1 MKRIIFIMVA
11 MMLSMAASAQTLN
24 KTLYI
29 VDGKVVSEEQ
39 AKTIKNEDVDN
50 MNVIEGIESAVIIN
64 TKKRANDVMVI
75 RGEKDSDADALK
87 LTVTGA
93 VRNKEMDE
101 TEQAQQEVYK
111 MLNKTR
117 DVQQKFYKML
127 NNSPLFLVTDGKKT
141 VKAESTKDVNPSD
154 ILYMTVIDFQSLD
167 SAAAEQYKKYGDP
180 SNGVIIIQ
188 VKDLKK
194 YKKEK

>member
-1 MKRIIFIMVA
+1 MKRIILIMATA
-11 MMLSMAASAQTLN
+11 MMAFSVSAQQTTN

-50 MNVIEGIESAVIIN
+50 MSVFEGIESAIVIT
-64 TKKRANDVMVI
+64 TKKSANDVVVI

-93 VRNKEMDE
+93 VRNQKVDEKEFG
-101 TEQAQQEVYK
+101 QQEFNV
-111 MLNKTR
+111 MLTKN
-117 DVQQKFYKML
+117 
-127 NNSPLFLVTDGKKT
+127 PLFLVTDGKKT
-141 VKAESTKDVNPSD
+141 VKAESTKEVNPSD

-188 VKDLKK
+188 VKDIKK

>member
-64 TKKRANDVMVI
+64 TKKSANDVVVI
-75 RGEKDSDADALK
+75 RGEKDSNADALK

-93 VRNKEMDE
+93 VRNEEMDE
-101 TEQAQQEVYK
+101 TMYVQQE
-111 MLNKTR
+111 
-117 DVQQKFYKML
+117 FYKML

-141 VKAESTKDVNPSD
+141 VKAESTKDVNPSE

-194 YKKEK
+194 YKKGK

>member
-11 MMLSMAASAQTLN
+11 MMLSMAASAQTTN

-39 AKTIKNEDVDN
+39 AKTIKNEDVVN
-50 MNVIEGIESAVIIN
+50 MNVIEGIESAVIVN
-64 TKKRANDVMVI
+64 TTKNTGNV
-75 RGEKDSDADALK
+75 DALK

-101 TEQAQQEVYK
+101 TEQVQQE
-111 MLNKTR
+111 
-117 DVQQKFYKML
+117 FYKML

-141 VKAESTKDVNPSD
+141 VKAKSTKEVNPSE

>member
-50 MNVIEGIESAVIIN
+50 MNVIEGIKSAVIIN
-64 TKKRANDVMVI
+64 TKKSANDVVVI

-93 VRNKEMDE
+93 VRNQKMDE
-101 TEQAQQEVYK
+101 KEFGQQEFNV
-111 MLNKTR
+111 MLTKN
-117 DVQQKFYKML
+117 
-127 NNSPLFLVTDGKKT
+127 PLFLVTDGIKT
-141 VKAESTKDVNPSD
+141 VKAESTKEVNPSE
-154 ILYMTVIDFQSLD
+154 ILHMTVIKSQSLNRE
-167 SAAAEQYKKYGDP
+167 AAKQYKKYGDP

-188 VKDLKK
+188 VKDIEK

>member
-1 MKRIIFIMVA
+1 MKRIILIMATA
-11 MMLSMAASAQTLN
+11 MMAFSVSAQQTTN

-64 TKKRANDVMVI
+64 TKKSANDVVVI

-93 VRNKEMDE
+93 VRNEEMDE
-101 TEQAQQEVYK
+101 KEFGQQEFNV
-111 MLNKTR
+111 MLTKN
-117 DVQQKFYKML
+117 
-127 NNSPLFLVTDGKKT
+127 PLFLVTDGKKT
-141 VKAESTKDVNPSD
+141 VKAESTKEVNPSE
-154 ILYMTVIDFQSLD
+154 ILHMTVIDFQSLD

>member
-11 MMLSMAASAQTLN
+11 MMLSMAASAQTTN

-50 MNVIEGIESAVIIN
+50 MNVIEGIKSAVIIN
-64 TKKRANDVMVI
+64 TKKSANDVVVI
-75 RGEKDSDADALK
+75 RGEKDSDVDALK

-93 VRNKEMDE
+93 VRNEEMDE
-101 TEQAQQEVYK
+101 TEQ
-111 MLNKTR
+111 
-117 DVQQKFYKML
+117 VQQKFYKML
-127 NNSPLFLVTDGKKT
+127 NKNPLFLVTDGKKT
-141 VKAESTKDVNPSD
+141 VKAESTKEVNPSE
-154 ILYMTVIDFQSLD
+154 ILHMTVIDFQSID

>member
-11 MMLSMAASAQTLN
+11 MMLSMAASAQTTN

-39 AKTIKNEDVDN
+39 AKTIKNEDVVS
-50 MNVIEGIESAVIIN
+50 MNVIEGIESAVIVN
-64 TKKRANDVMVI
+64 TTKNTGDV
-75 RGEKDSDADALK
+75 DALK

-101 TEQAQQEVYK
+101 TEQ
-111 MLNKTR
+111 
-117 DVQQKFYKML
+117 VQQKFYKTL

-141 VKAESTKDVNPSD
+141 VKAESTKEVNPSE

>member
-1 MKRIIFIMVA
+1 MKKKILSVFLTVA
-11 MMLSMAASAQTLN
+11 MMLSMAASAQTIN

-29 VDGKVVSEEQ
+29 VDGKIVSEEQ

-64 TKKRANDVMVI
+64 TKKSANNVMVI

-93 VRNKEMDE
+93 VRNQKMDE
-101 TEQAQQEVYK
+101 KEFGQQEFNV
-111 MLNKTR
+111 MLTKN
-117 DVQQKFYKML
+117 
-127 NNSPLFLVTDGKKT
+127 PLFLVTDGKKT
-141 VKAESTKDVNPSD
+141 VKAESTKEVNPSE
-154 ILYMTVIDFQSLD
+154 ILHMTVIDFQSLD

-188 VKDLKK
+188 VKDIKK

>member
-1 MKRIIFIMVA
+1 MKRIILIMATA
-11 MMLSMAASAQTLN
+11 MMAFSVSAQQTTN

-39 AKTIKNEDVDN
+39 FKTIKNEDVDN
-50 MNVIEGIESAVIIN
+50 MSVFEGIESAIVIT
-64 TKKRANDVMVI
+64 TKKSANDVVVI

-93 VRNKEMDE
+93 VRNQKMDE
-101 TEQAQQEVYK
+101 KEFGQQEFNV
-111 MLNKTR
+111 MLTKN
-117 DVQQKFYKML
+117 
-127 NNSPLFLVTDGKKT
+127 PLFLVTDGKKT
-141 VKAESTKDVNPSD
+141 VKAESTKEVNPSE
-154 ILYMTVIDFQSLD
+154 ILHMTVIDFQSLD

>member
-39 AKTIKNEDVDN
+39 AKTIKNEDVVS
-50 MNVIEGIESAVIIN
+50 MNVIEGIESAVIVN
-64 TKKRANDVMVI
+64 TTKNTGDV
-75 RGEKDSDADALK
+75 DALK

-93 VRNKEMDE
+93 VRNKKMDE
-101 TEQAQQEVYK
+101 TEQVQQEV
-111 MLNKTR
+111 
-117 DVQQKFYKML
+117 YKML

-141 VKAESTKDVNPSD
+141 VKAESTKEVNPSE

>member
-1 MKRIIFIMVA
+1 MKRIILIMATA
-11 MMLSMAASAQTLN
+11 MLAISASAQQTTN

-39 AKTIKNEDVDN
+39 FKGIKNEDVDN
-50 MNVIEGIESAVIIN
+50 MSVFEGIESAIVIT
-64 TKKRANDVMVI
+64 TKKSANDVVVI

-93 VRNKEMDE
+93 VRNQKVDEKEFG
-101 TEQAQQEVYK
+101 QQEFNV
-111 MLNKTR
+111 MLAKN
-117 DVQQKFYKML
+117 
-127 NNSPLFLVTDGKKT
+127 PLFLVTDGEKT
-141 VKAESTKDVNPSD
+141 VKAESTKEVNHSE

-188 VKDLKK
+188 VKDLNK
-194 YKKEK
+194 YKKAK

>member
-1 MKRIIFIMVA
+1 MKRIILIMATA
-11 MMLSMAASAQTLN
+11 MMAFSVSAQQTTN

-39 AKTIKNEDVDN
+39 FKTIKNEDVDT
-50 MNVIEGIESAVIIN
+50 MSVIEGIESAIVIN
-64 TKKRANDVMVI
+64 TKKSANDVVVI
-75 RGEKDSDADALK
+75 RGEKDSNADALK

-93 VRNKEMDE
+93 VRNQKMDE
-101 TEQAQQEVYK
+101 KEFGQQEFNV
-111 MLNKTR
+111 MLTKN
-117 DVQQKFYKML
+117 
-127 NNSPLFLVTDGKKT
+127 PLFLVTDGKKT
-141 VKAESTKDVNPSD
+141 VKAESTKEVNPSE
-154 ILYMTVIDFQSLD
+154 ILHMTVIDFQSLD

>member
-1 MKRIIFIMVA
+1 MKRIILIMATA
-11 MMLSMAASAQTLN
+11 MMAFSVSAQQTTN

-39 AKTIKNEDVDN
+39 AKTIKNEDVVS
-50 MNVIEGIESAVIIN
+50 MNVIEGIESAVIVN
-64 TKKRANDVMVI
+64 TTKNTGDV
-75 RGEKDSDADALK
+75 DALK

-101 TEQAQQEVYK
+101 TEQVQQEVYK

-188 VKDLKK
+188 VKDIKK

>member
-1 MKRIIFIMVA
+1 MKRIILIMATA
-11 MMLSMAASAQTLN
+11 MMAFSVSAQQTTN

-39 AKTIKNEDVDN
+39 FKTIKNEDVDN
-50 MNVIEGIESAVIIN
+50 MNVIEGIESAIVIN
-64 TKKRANDVMVI
+64 TKKSANDVVVI

-87 LTVTGA
+87 LTVSGA
-93 VRNKEMDE
+93 VRNEKVDEKEFG
-101 TEQAQQEVYK
+101 QQEFNV
-111 MLNKTR
+111 MLTKN
-117 DVQQKFYKML
+117 
-127 NNSPLFLVTDGKKT
+127 PLFLVTDGKKT
-141 VKAESTKDVNPSD
+141 VKAESTKEVNPSE
-154 ILYMTVIDFQSLD
+154 ILHMTVIDFQSLD

>member
-1 MKRIIFIMVA
+1 MATA
-11 MMLSMAASAQTLN
+11 MLAISASAQQTTN

-39 AKTIKNEDVDN
+39 FKGIKNEDVVS
-50 MNVIEGIESAVIIN
+50 MNIIEGIESAVIVN
-64 TKKRANDVMVI
+64 TTKNT
-75 RGEKDSDADALK
+75 GDADALK

-93 VRNKEMDE
+93 VRNQKMDE
-101 TEQAQQEVYK
+101 KEFGQQEFNV
-111 MLNKTR
+111 MLAK
-117 DVQQKFYKML
+117 K
-127 NNSPLFLVTDGKKT
+127 PLFLVTDGEKT
-141 VKAESTKDVNPSD
+141 VKAESTKEVNHSE

-188 VKDLKK
+188 VKDLNK
-194 YKKEK
+194 YKKAK

>member
-11 MMLSMAASAQTLN
+11 MMLSMAASAQTTN

-39 AKTIKNEDVDN
+39 AKTIKNEDVVN

-64 TKKRANDVMVI
+64 TKKSANDVVVI

-93 VRNKEMDE
+93 VRNEEMDE
-101 TEQAQQEVYK
+101 KEFGQQEFNV
-111 MLNKTR
+111 MLTKN
-117 DVQQKFYKML
+117 
-127 NNSPLFLVTDGKKT
+127 PLFLVTDGKKT
-141 VKAESTKDVNPSD
+141 VKAKSTKDVNPSE
-154 ILYMTVIDFQSLD
+154 ILHMTVIDFQSLD

-188 VKDLKK
+188 VKDLGK

>member
-1 MKRIIFIMVA
+1 MKRIILIMATA
-11 MMLSMAASAQTLN
+11 MMAFSVSAQQTTN

-39 AKTIKNEDVDN
+39 AKTIKNEDVDS
-50 MNVIEGIESAVIIN
+50 MSVFEGIESAIVIT
-64 TKKRANDVMVI
+64 TKKSANDVVVI
-75 RGEKDSDADALK
+75 RGEKDSDVDALK

-93 VRNKEMDE
+93 VRNEKVDEKEFG
-101 TEQAQQEVYK
+101 QQEFNV
-111 MLNKTR
+111 MLTKN
-117 DVQQKFYKML
+117 
-127 NNSPLFLVTDGKKT
+127 PLFLVTDGKKT
-141 VKAESTKDVNPSD
+141 VKAESTKEVNPSE

-188 VKDLKK
+188 VKDLEK

>member
-1 MKRIIFIMVA
+1 MKRIILIMATA
-11 MMLSMAASAQTLN
+11 MMAFSVSAQQTTN

-50 MNVIEGIESAVIIN
+50 MSVFEGIESAIVIT
-64 TKKRANDVMVI
+64 TKKSANDVVVI
-75 RGEKDSDADALK
+75 RGEKDSDVDALK

-93 VRNKEMDE
+93 VRNQEMDE
-101 TEQAQQEVYK
+101 KEFGQQEFNV
-111 MLNKTR
+111 MLTKN
-117 DVQQKFYKML
+117 
-127 NNSPLFLVTDGKKT
+127 PLFLVTDGKKT
-141 VKAESTKDVNPSD
+141 VKAESTKEVNPSD

>member
-1 MKRIIFIMVA
+1 MKRIILIMATA
-11 MMLSMAASAQTLN
+11 MMAFSVSAQQTTN

-50 MNVIEGIESAVIIN
+50 MNVIEGIESAIVIT
-64 TKKRANDVMVI
+64 TKKSANDVVVI

-93 VRNKEMDE
+93 VRNEEMDKKE
-101 TEQAQQEVYK
+101 FGQQEFNV
-111 MLNKTR
+111 MLTKN
-117 DVQQKFYKML
+117 
-127 NNSPLFLVTDGKKT
+127 PLFLVTDGKKT
-141 VKAESTKDVNPSD
+141 VKAESTKEVNPSE

-188 VKDLKK
+188 VKDIEK

>member
-11 MMLSMAASAQTLN
+11 MMLSMAASAQTTN

-39 AKTIKNEDVDN
+39 AKTIKNEDVVS

-64 TKKRANDVMVI
+64 TTKNTGDV
-75 RGEKDSDADALK
+75 DALK

-101 TEQAQQEVYK
+101 TEQ
-111 MLNKTR
+111 
-117 DVQQKFYKML
+117 VQQKFYKTL

-141 VKAESTKDVNPSD
+141 VKAESTKEVNPSE

>member
-1 MKRIIFIMVA
+1 MKRIILIMATA
-11 MMLSMAASAQTLN
+11 MMAFSVSAQQTTN

-39 AKTIKNEDVDN
+39 FKGIKNEDVVS
-50 MNVIEGIESAVIIN
+50 MNIIEGIESAVIVN
-64 TKKRANDVMVI
+64 TTKNTGDV
-75 RGEKDSDADALK
+75 DALK

-101 TEQAQQEVYK
+101 TEQA
-111 MLNKTR
+111 
-117 DVQQKFYKML
+117 QQKFYKML

-141 VKAESTKDVNPSD
+141 VKAESTKEVNPSE

-167 SAAAEQYKKYGDP
+167 SAAAKQYKKYGDP

-188 VKDLKK
+188 VKDIEK

>member
-1 MKRIIFIMVA
+1 MKRIILIMATA
-11 MMLSMAASAQTLN
+11 MMAFSVSAQQTTN

-64 TKKRANDVMVI
+64 TTKNTGDV
-75 RGEKDSDADALK
+75 DALK

-93 VRNKEMDE
+93 VRNEEMDKKE
-101 TEQAQQEVYK
+101 FGQQEFNV
-111 MLNKTR
+111 MLTKN
-117 DVQQKFYKML
+117 
-127 NNSPLFLVTDGKKT
+127 PLFLVTDGEKT
-141 VKAESTKDVNPSD
+141 VKAESTKEVNPSE
-154 ILYMTVIDFQSLD
+154 ILHMTVIDFQSLD

>member
-11 MMLSMAASAQTLN
+11 MMLSMAASAQTTN

-50 MNVIEGIESAVIIN
+50 MNVIEGIKSAVIIN
-64 TKKRANDVMVI
+64 TKKSANDVVVI

-93 VRNKEMDE
+93 VRNQKMDE
-101 TEQAQQEVYK
+101 KEFGQQEFNV
-111 MLNKTR
+111 MLTKN
-117 DVQQKFYKML
+117 
-127 NNSPLFLVTDGKKT
+127 PLFLVTDGIKT
-141 VKAESTKDVNPSD
+141 VKAESTKEVNPSE
-154 ILYMTVIDFQSLD
+154 ILHMTVIKSQSLNRE
-167 SAAAEQYKKYGDP
+167 AAKQYKKYGDP

-188 VKDLKK
+188 VKDIKK

>member
-1 MKRIIFIMVA
+1 MKRIILIMATA
-11 MMLSMAASAQTLN
+11 MMAFSVSAQQTTN

-39 AKTIKNEDVDN
+39 AKTIKNEDVVS

-64 TKKRANDVMVI
+64 TTKNTGDV
-75 RGEKDSDADALK
+75 DALK

-101 TEQAQQEVYK
+101 TEQ
-111 MLNKTR
+111 
-117 DVQQKFYKML
+117 VQQKFYKML

-188 VKDLKK
+188 VKDIKK

>member
-1 MKRIIFIMVA
+1 MKRIILIMATA
-11 MMLSMAASAQTLN
+11 MLAISASAQQTTN

-39 AKTIKNEDVDN
+39 AKTIKNEDVVS
-50 MNVIEGIESAVIIN
+50 MNVIEGIESAVIVN
-64 TKKRANDVMVI
+64 TTKNTGDV
-75 RGEKDSDADALK
+75 DALK

-93 VRNKEMDE
+93 VRNKKMDE
-101 TEQAQQEVYK
+101 TKQ
-111 MLNKTR
+111 
-117 DVQQKFYKML
+117 VQQKFYKML

-141 VKAESTKDVNPSD
+141 VKAESTKEVNPSE

>member
-11 MMLSMAASAQTLN
+11 MMLSMAASAQTTN

-64 TKKRANDVMVI
+64 TTKNTGDV
-75 RGEKDSDADALK
+75 DALK

-93 VRNKEMDE
+93 VRNKKMDE
-101 TEQAQQEVYK
+101 TEQ
-111 MLNKTR
+111 
-117 DVQQKFYKML
+117 VQQKFYKML
-127 NNSPLFLVTDGKKT
+127 NNSPLFLVTDGEKT
-141 VKAESTKDVNPSD
+141 VKAESTKEVNPSE
-154 ILYMTVIDFQSLD
+154 ILHMTVIDFQSLD

>member
-64 TKKRANDVMVI
+64 TKKSANDVMVI

-93 VRNKEMDE
+93 VRNQKMDE
-101 TEQAQQEVYK
+101 KEFGQQEFNV
-111 MLNKTR
+111 MLTKN
-117 DVQQKFYKML
+117 
-127 NNSPLFLVTDGKKT
+127 PLFLVTDGKKT
-141 VKAESTKDVNPSD
+141 VKAESTKEVNPSE
-154 ILYMTVIDFQSLD
+154 ILHMTVIDFQSL
-167 SAAAEQYKKYGDP
+167 
-180 SNGVIIIQ
+180 
-188 VKDLKK
+188 
-194 YKKEK
+194 

>member
-1 MKRIIFIMVA
+1 MKRIILIMATA
-11 MMLSMAASAQTLN
+11 MMAFSVSAQQTTN

-39 AKTIKNEDVDN
+39 FKTIKNEDVDN
-50 MNVIEGIESAVIIN
+50 MNVIEGIESAIVIN
-64 TKKRANDVMVI
+64 TKKSANDVVVI

-93 VRNKEMDE
+93 VRNEKVDEKEFG
-101 TEQAQQEVYK
+101 QQEFNV
-111 MLNKTR
+111 MLTKN
-117 DVQQKFYKML
+117 
-127 NNSPLFLVTDGKKT
+127 PLFLVTDGKKT
-141 VKAESTKDVNPSD
+141 VKAESTKEVNPSE
-154 ILYMTVIDFQSLD
+154 ILHMTVIDFQSLD

>member
-1 MKRIIFIMVA
+1 MKRIILIMATA
-11 MMLSMAASAQTLN
+11 MMAFSVSAQQTTN

-50 MNVIEGIESAVIIN
+50 MNVIEGIESAIVIT
-64 TKKRANDVMVI
+64 TKKSANDVVVI

-93 VRNKEMDE
+93 VRNEKVDEKEFG
-101 TEQAQQEVYK
+101 QQEFNV
-111 MLNKTR
+111 MLTKN
-117 DVQQKFYKML
+117 
-127 NNSPLFLVTDGKKT
+127 PLFLVTDGKKT
-141 VKAESTKDVNPSD
+141 VKAESTKDVNPSE
-154 ILYMTVIDFQSLD
+154 ILHMTVIDFQSLD

>member
-11 MMLSMAASAQTLN
+11 MMLSMAASAQTTN

-39 AKTIKNEDVDN
+39 AKTIKNEDVVS

-64 TKKRANDVMVI
+64 TKKSANDVMVI
-75 RGEKDSDADALK
+75 RGEKDSDVDALK

-93 VRNKEMDE
+93 VRNEVMD
-101 TEQAQQEVYK
+101 
-111 MLNKTR
+111 KTR

-141 VKAESTKDVNPSD
+141 VKAESTKEVNPSE

>member
-39 AKTIKNEDVDN
+39 FKGIKNEDVDN
-50 MNVIEGIESAVIIN
+50 MSVFEGIESAIVIT
-64 TKKRANDVMVI
+64 TKKRANDVVVI

-93 VRNKEMDE
+93 VRNEKVDEKEFG
-101 TEQAQQEVYK
+101 QQEFNV
-111 MLNKTR
+111 MLTKN
-117 DVQQKFYKML
+117 
-127 NNSPLFLVTDGKKT
+127 PLFLVTDGKKT
-141 VKAESTKDVNPSD
+141 VKAESTKEVNPSE
-154 ILYMTVIDFQSLD
+154 ILHMTVIDFQSLD

>member
-1 MKRIIFIMVA
+1 
-11 MMLSMAASAQTLN
+11 
-24 KTLYI
+24 
-29 VDGKVVSEEQ
+29 
-39 AKTIKNEDVDN
+39 
-50 MNVIEGIESAVIIN
+50 
-64 TKKRANDVMVI
+64 
-75 RGEKDSDADALK
+75 
-87 LTVTGA
+87 
-93 VRNKEMDE
+93 MDE
-101 TEQAQQEVYK
+101 TEQ
-111 MLNKTR
+111 
-117 DVQQKFYKML
+117 VQQKFYKML

>member
-1 MKRIIFIMVA
+1 MKRIILIMATA
-11 MMLSMAASAQTLN
+11 MLAISASAQQTTN

-39 AKTIKNEDVDN
+39 FKGIKNEDVDN
-50 MNVIEGIESAVIIN
+50 MSVFEGIESAIVIT
-64 TKKRANDVMVI
+64 TKRKSDVVVI
-75 RGEKDSDADALK
+75 RGEKDSDADAMK
-87 LTVTGA
+87 LNVTGVSQA
-93 VRNKEMDE
+93 KMDE
-101 TEQAQQEVYK
+101 KDFGQQEFNE
-111 MLNKTR
+111 MLIKN
-117 DVQQKFYKML
+117 
-127 NNSPLFLVTDGKKT
+127 PLFLVTDGKKT
-141 VKAESTKDVNPSD
+141 VKVDSTKEVNPSE

>member
-11 MMLSMAASAQTLN
+11 MMLSMAASAQTTN

-39 AKTIKNEDVDN
+39 ANTIKNEDVVN

-64 TKKRANDVMVI
+64 TTKSANDVVVI
-75 RGEKDSDADALK
+75 RGEKDSDADVSTK
-87 LTVTGA
+87 
-93 VRNKEMDE
+93 
-101 TEQAQQEVYK
+101 
-111 MLNKTR
+111 R
-117 DVQQKFYKML
+117 DSFITL
-127 NNSPLFLVTDGKKT
+127 TDGKKT
-141 VKAESTKDVNPSD
+141 TKIENPLMLLTDGEKTMKIESIANSNITPDD
-154 ILYMTVIDFQSLD
+154 ILHMTVIDFQSLD
-167 SAAAEQYKKYGDP
+167 SVAAEQYKKYGDP

-188 VKDLKK
+188 VKDIEK

>member
-50 MNVIEGIESAVIIN
+50 MNIIEGIESAVIIN
-64 TKKRANDVMVI
+64 TKKSANDVMVI
-75 RGEKDSDADALK
+75 RGEKDSDVDALK

-93 VRNKEMDE
+93 VRNEEMDKKE
-101 TEQAQQEVYK
+101 FGQQEFNV
-111 MLNKTR
+111 MLTKN
-117 DVQQKFYKML
+117 
-127 NNSPLFLVTDGKKT
+127 PLFLVTDGIKT
-141 VKAESTKDVNPSD
+141 VKAESTKDVNPSN

-188 VKDLKK
+188 VKDIKK

>member
-11 MMLSMAASAQTLN
+11 MMLSMAASAQTTN

-39 AKTIKNEDVDN
+39 ANTIKNEDVVN

-64 TKKRANDVMVI
+64 TTKSANDVVVI
-75 RGEKDSDADALK
+75 RGEKDSDADVSTK
-87 LTVTGA
+87 
-93 VRNKEMDE
+93 
-101 TEQAQQEVYK
+101 
-111 MLNKTR
+111 R
-117 DVQQKFYKML
+117 DSFVSL
-127 NNSPLFLVTDGKKT
+127 TDGKKT
-141 VKAESTKDVNPSD
+141 TKIENPLMLLTDGEKTMKIESITNSNITPDD
-154 ILYMTVIDFQSLD
+154 ILHMTVIKSQSLD

-188 VKDLKK
+188 VKDLEK

>member
-11 MMLSMAASAQTLN
+11 MMLSMAASAQTTN

-39 AKTIKNEDVDN
+39 ANTIKNEDVVN

-64 TKKRANDVMVI
+64 TTKSANDVVVI
-75 RGEKDSDADALK
+75 RGEKDNDADVSTK
-87 LTVTGA
+87 
-93 VRNKEMDE
+93 
-101 TEQAQQEVYK
+101 
-111 MLNKTR
+111 R
-117 DVQQKFYKML
+117 DSFMTL
-127 NNSPLFLVTDGKKT
+127 TDGKKT
-141 VKAESTKDVNPSD
+141 TKIENPIMLLTDGEKTMKIESITNSNITPDD
-154 ILYMTVIDFQSLD
+154 ILHMTVIDFQSLD

-188 VKDLKK
+188 VKDIKK